1 MKIDWIDEKIAIAGA
16 FDDYN
21 ELAKQKITMV
31 VNVRAEQHDDIWELT
46 KRNISYFWIPVTDW
60 NAPRS
65 DQINNF
71 LDITSNRDE
80 KILVHCA
87 VGKGRSAF
95 LVISYLIHTYDLSI
109 KEAIQK
115 AKKARPAI
123 DMTPAQIKKLKIHF
137 KE

>member
-1 MKIDWIDEKIAIAGA
+1 MKIDWIDNKIAMSGA
-16 FDDYN
+16 IGNYD
-21 ELAKQKITMV
+21 ELVKQGITMV
-31 VNVRAEQHDDIWELT
+31 INVRTEQHDDIWELT
-46 KRNISYFWIPVTDW
+46 KRNISYFWIPVADW

-65 DQINNF
+65 DQIENF
-71 LDITSNRDE
+71 LELAKNRDD

-95 LVISYLIHTYDLSI
+95 LVVSYLISKYKLSI
-109 KEAIQK
+109 EDAVKK

>member
-1 MKIDWIDEKIAIAGA
+1 MKIDWIDDKIAMSGA
-16 FDDYN
+16 IGNYD
-21 ELAKQKITMV
+21 ELVKQGITMV
-31 VNVRAEQHDDIWELT
+31 INVRTEQHDDIWELT
-46 KRNISYFWIPVTDW
+46 KRNISYFWIPIADW

-65 DQINNF
+65 DQIENF
-71 LDITSNRDE
+71 LELVEDRDD

-95 LVISYLIHTYDLSI
+95 LVVSYLISKYKLSI
-109 KEAIQK
+109 EDAVKK
-115 AKKARPAI
+115 AKKARSAI

>member
-1 MKIDWIDEKIAIAGA
+1 MKIDWIDDKIAMSGA
-16 FDDYN
+16 IGNYD
-21 ELAKQKITMV
+21 ELVKQGITMV
-31 VNVRAEQHDDIWELT
+31 INVRTEQHDDIWELT
-46 KRNISYFWIPVTDW
+46 KRNISYFWIPIADW

-65 DQINNF
+65 DQIENF
-71 LDITSNRDE
+71 LELAENRDD

-95 LVISYLIHTYDLSI
+95 LVVSYLISKYKLSI
-109 KEAIQK
+109 EDAVKK